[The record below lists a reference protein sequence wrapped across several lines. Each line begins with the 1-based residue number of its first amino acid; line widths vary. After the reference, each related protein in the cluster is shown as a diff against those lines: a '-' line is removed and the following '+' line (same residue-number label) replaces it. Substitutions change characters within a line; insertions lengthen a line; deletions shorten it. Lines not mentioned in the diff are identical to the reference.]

1 MDPSEVYHNLHVAEM
16 KVHLFDPQDVA
27 QATVIAGETEE
38 PVVSLCGSVRS
49 YGEFSKGIPT
59 DRETCENC
67 KRLLETDE

>member
-1 MDPSEVYHNLHVAEM
+1 
-16 KVHLFDPQDVA
+16 VA